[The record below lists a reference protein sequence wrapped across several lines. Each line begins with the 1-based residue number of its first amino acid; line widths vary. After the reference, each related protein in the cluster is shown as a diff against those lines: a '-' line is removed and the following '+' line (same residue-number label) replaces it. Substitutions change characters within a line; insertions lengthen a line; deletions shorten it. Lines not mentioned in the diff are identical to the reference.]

1 MTTDMT
7 DTTPTPDDP
16 APGDPAPNDPT
27 AARPYHHG
35 NLRRA
40 LLDNALAMIEERG
53 PAALSLR
60 ALARRLGVSHAAP
73 THHFPDKAALLTAI
87 AADGYTLLAET
98 LEQANAA
105 PARDPFLEL
114 GVAYVRFAVDHPA
127 HFAVMSAPTLYHPAD
142 PEAAAARDRAARLLY
157 AGAGRLAPGSR
168 RAVGLA
174 GWCLMHGLATL
185 WLAGNLRDLDLPPTD
200 IARTIGATAFRPVR

>member
-1 MTTDMT
+1 MT
-7 DTTPTPDDP
+7 
-16 APGDPAPNDPT
+16 A

-35 NLRRA
+35 NLHRA
-40 LLDNALAMIEERG
+40 LLDEALAMIEESG

-73 THHFPDKAALLTAI
+73 THHFADKAALLTAI
-87 AADGYTLLAET
+87 AAEGYAQLADA
-98 LEQANAA
+98 LEAAAA
-105 PARDPFLEL
+105 PAGEATASSASGAGAFLEL

-127 HFAVMSAPTLYHPAD
+127 HFAVMSAPTLYHPD
-142 PEAAAARDRAARLLY
+142 EPEAAAAGRRAARLLY
-157 AGAGRLAPGSR
+157 AGAGRLAPGSP

-185 WLAGNLRDLDLPPTD
+185 WLAGNLRDLDVPPTD
-200 IARTIGATAFRPVR
+200 IARTIGATAFSYT